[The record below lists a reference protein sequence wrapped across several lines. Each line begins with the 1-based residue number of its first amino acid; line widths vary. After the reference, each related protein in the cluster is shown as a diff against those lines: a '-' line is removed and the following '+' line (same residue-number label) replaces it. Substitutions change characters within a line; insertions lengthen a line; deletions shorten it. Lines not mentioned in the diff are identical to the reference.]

1 VYPDH
6 AYRAYGESENNGQ
19 VAKWRP
25 PAGIEPPAWVRV
37 YDPDAWPNIYA
48 WTDAAGD
55 WFDVNHVDSA
65 TRWEWIL
72 AIPDEEPFDPYG

>member
-1 VYPDH
+1 
-6 AYRAYGESENNGQ
+6 
-19 VAKWRP
+19 
-25 PAGIEPPAWVRV
+25 V